1 MAGRAHGHISG
12 AGRGSGIRHGQ
23 TQLLH
28 KRFVPD
34 PQGSAYPS
42 DGAVRPRP
50 NALIGVGRS
59 VLVDMRNSLYTSG
72 TMINCLSD
80 TIYNPQWARNG
91 LCSGMGCCQAVVP
104 PALGSTSSFG
114 VGFSR
119 YEGNRWFD
127 TDPCVYGMVVEWRLH
142 GTSSPRKTCTAMSC
156 PGNSP
161 GASRSSSTSPSGM
174 VLAPRQEDHRRRTM
188 LAAVAT
194 AHVPAQ
200 QMKKDMS
207 ASVGSTTMATLTS
220 RMDAKVT

>member
-1 MAGRAHGHISG
+1 VAGRAHGHISG

-50 NALIGVGRS
+50 NAQRA
-59 VLVDMRNSLYTSG
+59 DWNSLYTSG

-127 TDPCVYGMVVEWRLH
+127 TDPCVYGTVVEWRLH

-161 GASRSSSTSPSGM
+161 GASRSPSGM
-174 VLAPRQEDHRRRTM
+174 VLAPRQENHRRRTM